1 MFIQAFAPLHI
12 YLQKACQKDKT
23 LNDKH
28 LQKNTDIRNE
38 CDCAQAMCIFAH
50 THKRVSEK
58 NILLLK
64 YFVFE
69 FARSVISYNFI
80 HYL

>member
-12 YLQKACQKDKT
+12 YLQKACQKDKA

-28 LQKNTDIRNE
+28 LQKTLILE
-38 CDCAQAMCIFAH
+38 MSAIAHKQCAFSH
-50 THKRVSEK
+50 TRTKEYQKK